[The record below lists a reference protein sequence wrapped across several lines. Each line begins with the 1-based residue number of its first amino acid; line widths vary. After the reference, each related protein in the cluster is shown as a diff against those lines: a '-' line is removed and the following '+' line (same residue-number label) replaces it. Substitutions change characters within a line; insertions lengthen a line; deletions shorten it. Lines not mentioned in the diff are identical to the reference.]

1 MPAKRGCA
9 VEWIGRGSKVL
20 IRNGKIQFLF
30 WTAFFSVIFLLW
42 LLVTGYVVFVYPEHP
57 PVPMPQH
64 IVKLMFVLYGLLAV
78 LLWAGTMTAI
88 MIDNKFY
95 RKLFGTLVLIAFGS
109 IMVAKSLFG

>member
-1 MPAKRGCA
+1 M
-9 VEWIGRGSKVL
+9 L

-30 WTAFFSVIFLLW
+30 WTAFFSVIFLVW
-42 LLVTGYVVFVYPEHP
+42 IMVTGFVTFILPEHP
-57 PVPMPQH
+57 PSPMPQH

-88 MIDNKFY
+88 MIDNTFY
-95 RKLFGTLVLIAFGS
+95 RKVFGGLVMLAFLN